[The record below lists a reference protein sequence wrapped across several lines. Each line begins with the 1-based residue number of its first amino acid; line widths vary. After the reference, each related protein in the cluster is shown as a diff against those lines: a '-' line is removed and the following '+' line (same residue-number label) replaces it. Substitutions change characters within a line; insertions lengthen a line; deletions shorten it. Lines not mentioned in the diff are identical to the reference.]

1 MIVLKS
7 VNKTY
12 YSKNKSESQRIIR
25 DVNIEIKEGE
35 FVSIIGPSG
44 SGKSTLINIIGMLD
58 QDYEGSYFFNGMSV
72 ADLSDKKISGIRNI
86 NFGFIFQ
93 NFKLLPEYTV
103 SENIQLPLLYSK
115 NKFKSESDI
124 RSLLKTVNLESKIN
138 DYPQNLSGGQQ
149 QRIAIA
155 RALVTDP
162 TIIIADEPTGAL
174 DTVMSSKILDI
185 LKNINDLGK
194 TVIMVTHSPEAANI
208 ADRKLQI
215 VDGVLTEI

>member
-1 MIVLKS
+1 MIVLKNI
-7 VNKTY
+7 NKTY
-12 YSKNKSESQRIIR
+12 YSKNQSESQHILR
-25 DVNIEIKEGE
+25 DVNLEINEGE
-35 FVSIIGPSG
+35 FVSIVGPSG

-58 QDYEGSYFFNGMSV
+58 QNYEGSYLFGGRPV
-72 ADLSDKKISGIRNI
+72 ADLTDKKLSEIRNT
-86 NFGFIFQ
+86 NLGFIFQ

-103 SENIQLPLLYSK
+103 SENIKLPLLYSK

-124 RSLLKTVNLESKIN
+124 RSLLKMVNLEEKIN
-138 DYPQNLSGGQQ
+138 DYPKNLSGGQQ

-155 RALVTDP
+155 RALVANP

-174 DTVMSSKILDI
+174 DTVMSGKILDI
-185 LKNINDLGK
+185 LKSINSLGK
-194 TVIMVTHSPEAANI
+194 TIIMVTHSPEAADI